1 MYNNFNGDWKN
12 PKSGKSGD
20 TIFSSE
26 FFVDRENGGVKTPPY
41 KTDKNRRQSG
51 WEGILAFQDG

>member
-20 TIFSSE
+20 TIP
-26 FFVDRENGGVKTPPY
+26 GKTGLTLSTPL
-41 KTDKNRRQSG
+41 KTGTLTTRRNVT
-51 WEGILAFQDG
+51 LY